1 MRNPLRRGRASAKG
15 SREAASW
22 FAGGTNGQERWFLAE
37 EEFARALSL
46 ERRRVERSRKL
57 LLLML
62 LDARSVL
69 EGPDAREALSNIF
82 STLSE
87 STRETDMRGWY
98 KKSSIIGIIFT
109 EIAESEKSLIASAV
123 LNRIKAHLQSSLNE
137 VRAQCIAV
145 SLHFFPEDWV
155 SRPPEAE
162 ASRALHPDFFR
173 NGDSK
178 KRARFLKRI
187 IDVAGSSLALLV
199 LCPLFALLALLIK
212 LTSKGPVIF
221 RQERVGERGRIF
233 ECLKFRSMHAV
244 NDPSIHKEYV
254 RKLISGSRSS
264 NSAEGE
270 AGIAYKIKDDPRVT
284 PVGRFLRRTS
294 LDELPQFWN
303 VLKAEMSLVGPR
315 PAIPYEIESYDL
327 WHRRRVLDVKP
338 GITGLWQVC
347 GRSRTTF
354 DQMVRLDLRYA
365 GSWSIWLD
373 LKILLR
379 TPRAVLSGE
388 GAY

>member
-1 MRNPLRRGRASAKG
+1 MRNPLLRGRSSATG
-15 SREAASW
+15 SKEAASW
-22 FAGGTNGQERWFLAE
+22 FAGSSNGHEGWFLAE
-37 EEFARALSL
+37 EEFARALAL

-62 LDARSVL
+62 LDAGSVL
-69 EGPDAREALSNIF
+69 EGPDARETLSNIL
-82 STLSE
+82 SMLSE

-98 KKSSIIGIIFT
+98 KKRSIIGIIFT
-109 EIAESEKSLIASAV
+109 EIAEAEKNLIASAV
-123 LNRIKAHLQSSLNE
+123 LNRIKGHLRRSLNE
-137 VRAQCIAV
+137 GRAQRIAI
-145 SLHFFPEDWV
+145 SLHFFPEDW
-155 SRPPEAE
+155 
-162 ASRALHPDFFR
+162 ASRHPESEADRSLHPDLFR
-173 NGDSK
+173 NDDSK
-178 KRARFLKRI
+178 GPARLLKRI
-187 IDVAGSSLALLV
+187 IDVVGSTLALVVLSPALGLV
-199 LCPLFALLALLIK
+199 ALLIK

-221 RQERVGERGRIF
+221 RQKRVGERGRIF

-254 RKLISGSRSS
+254 RKLISGPRSS
-264 NSAEGE
+264 NSTEGE
-270 AGIAYKIKDDPRVT
+270 ASAVYKIRHDPRVT

-294 LDELPQFWN
+294 FDELPQFWN
-303 VLKAEMSLVGPR
+303 VLKGEMSLVGPR

-354 DQMVRLDLRYA
+354 DEMVRLDIRYA
-365 GSWSIWLD
+365 GGWSIWLD
-373 LKILLR
+373 LKILIR